1 MENQISQIHKQSI
14 DINKDVATWKLP
26 KEAIARLGRG
36 SVNDL
41 ALSQDKKY
49 FAVGTDIGVWVYERS
64 RLTPIALWDTE
75 RGMVTTVDFSPN
87 ENRWLVTGN
96 VDGILKVWDLYR
108 GICLSRMKYS
118 EREDGKWREGI
129 SRVVFSQDGQYVA
142 ASVKSIGVIYIWH
155 AETGEQIS
163 RFSAAPDIKIRW
175 RGLRR
180 PLCFS
185 DDGCLLACASPA
197 NTAGTA
203 DFISVWHVTTGE
215 HIASFNGNTTQ
226 VLFLTFSPCGRY
238 LAAGDMSGILQE
250 WCVATGNQTRVFS
263 KYAEKHWMI
272 PSYSPAGVLRVA
284 GVGKTDTAA
293 TFVWDVERHEK
304 LKTFKLPASIGSIRF
319 SKGTSLAFSR
329 AAEINLWDI
338 DMPHTVVVVSTEIS
352 VPSCVTFSPDG
363 QTLLAAGTGPAT
375 CWDVFSKKQ
384 SRRLISRA
392 ATKTPVNTETKVH
405 SVYISPSGKIDALGS
420 ARNMLYV
427 WNLETHQTIDGAAV
441 RQKSVP
447 FVARPGEQSAD
458 LDSRLY
464 VWDRQGNHYTLT
476 GHTAHEEY
484 VQAAVFSPTGEK
496 WASGDYDGKLYVWDR
511 HGNHWNA
518 LIGHTATIK
527 ALAFAPDG
535 KRLVSASNDETVRV
549 WNVASGAELIS
560 LSLTQL
566 NPERYKGDLYHKRE
580 LIEQQRERCDR
591 GDKPARPEIGAL
603 AFSPRGDIIAI
614 AGGLYGE
621 IRLWDATTYEV
632 IRAILPPLTCRR
644 QFALAFSP
652 CGYFLA
658 SGAWWDGTE
667 KVSIRLW
674 DIATCEN
681 IHTFWGHPT
690 DIQDLAFSPDGA
702 LLASGSF
709 DGTLLLWDMKPYL
722 HPET

>member
-1 MENQISQIHKQSI
+1 MKNQISQIQKQCV
-14 DINKDVATWKLP
+14 DINKDVATWRLP
-26 KEAIARLGRG
+26 NGAIARLGRG

-41 ALSQDKKY
+41 AISQDRKY
-49 FAVGTDIGVWVYERS
+49 FAVGTDIGVWVYDYS
-64 RLTPIALWDTE
+64 MLVPIALWDTE

-87 ENRWLVTGN
+87 ESRWLVTGN
-96 VDGILKVWDLYR
+96 ADGILKVWDLHR
-108 GICLSRMKYS
+108 GIRVSRMKYS
-118 EREDGKWREGI
+118 EGKSDEWRDGI
-129 SRVVFSQDGQYVA
+129 SRVAFSGDGQYIA
-142 ASVKSIGVIYIWH
+142 ASVTSMGVIYIWH
-155 AETGEQIS
+155 SETGEQIS
-163 RFSAAPDIKIRW
+163 RCSATPDIKIKW

-185 DDGCLLACASPA
+185 DDGCFLACASPA
-197 NTAGTA
+197 DAAGTV
-203 DFISVWHVTTGE
+203 DCISVWHVTTGE
-215 HIASFNGNTTQ
+215 HVASFNGNTAQ

-238 LAAGDMSGILQE
+238 LAAGDMSGILRE
-250 WCVATGNQTRVFS
+250 WCVTTGNQTRVFS
-263 KYAEKHWMI
+263 KYAEKYWMV
-272 PSYSPAGVLRVA
+272 PSYLPSGALRAA

-319 SKGTSLAFSR
+319 SKGTSLAFAR
-329 AAEINLWDI
+329 AAEINLWDV
-338 DMPHTVVVVSTEIS
+338 DMPHAVAVVSTEIS
-352 VPSCVTFSPDG
+352 FPACVTFSPDG
-363 QTLLAAGTGPAT
+363 ETLLTAGTGPVT
-375 CWDVFSKKQ
+375 CWDVLSKKQ
-384 SRRLISRA
+384 SRRLISRVT
-392 ATKTPVNTETKVH
+392 TKTPVNTETKVH
-405 SVYISPSGKIDALGS
+405 SVYISPSGNVDALGS

-427 WNLETHQTIDGAAV
+427 WNLETHQTIDWSALL
-441 RQKSVP
+441 QESVP
-447 FVARPGEQSAD
+447 FAARPGEQGAD

-464 VWDRQGNHYTLT
+464 VWDRQGNHHTLI

-511 HGNHWNA
+511 HGNQRNA

-566 NPERYKGDLYHKRE
+566 NPERYNGDLYHKQE
-580 LIEQQRERCDR
+580 FIEQQRERRER

-603 AFSPRGDIIAI
+603 AFSPRGDIIA
-614 AGGLYGE
+614 GGLYGE
-621 IRLWDATTYEV
+621 IRLWDAKTYEV
-632 IRAILPPLTCRR
+632 LRAILPPLTCRR

-674 DIATCEN
+674 EVATGEN
-681 IHTFWGHPT
+681 IVTFWGHST
-690 DIQDLAFSPDGA
+690 DVQDIAFSPDGT

-709 DGTLLLWDMKPYL
+709 DGTVLLWDVTLYL
-722 HPET
+722 HHKR